1 MIKICNQHLE
11 GRIDMENIKNKI
23 EMVVGTDNTAE
34 KMGSGELPV
43 FATPAMISLIEETC
57 WKSVKGMFEDG
68 TGSVGTRL
76 EISHLSPTPV
86 GMKVWCESEL
96 IEKEDRKLKFQVKVY
111 DEKGLI
117 GEGIH
122 ERFLIKNDKFMEKAE
137 AKLK

>member
-1 MIKICNQHLE
+1 MI
-11 GRIDMENIKNKI
+11 NIKNKI

-43 FATPAMISLIEETC
+43 FATPAMVGLIEETC
-57 WKSVKGMFEDG
+57 WRSVKNMFGEG
-68 TGSVGTRL
+68 FSSVGTRL

-96 IEKEDRKLKFQVKVY
+96 LEEGDRKLKFEVKVY
-111 DEKGLI
+111 DETGLI

-122 ERFLIKNDKFMEKAE
+122 ERFVIENEKFMDKVN